1 MKEIGTIDLDIAK
14 NVFQVHGVD
23 RGGAVVVSR
32 AAAVASA
39 GVVCQA
45 IALPGGEMEAC
56 ATTHDWA
63 LELQQLGHQ
72 VRLIARAYAKAGV
85 AQPERPAGCGSDRR
99 GGRPSGKALCHDQ
112 EPSAASGG
120 RYPSGARP
128 ADQAAHHAAQLCAA

>member
-56 ATTHDWA
+56 ATAHYWA

-72 VRLIARAYAKAGV
+72 VRLIAACAKACA
-85 AQPERPAGCGSDRR
+85 AQQERPAGRGSDRR
-99 GGRPSGKALCHDQ
+99 GDRPSSKALCHDQ
-112 EPSAASGG
+112 ERLAASGG
-120 RYPSGARP
+120 RYPSGARS
-128 ADQAAHHAAQLCAA
+128 ADQAAHHAAQPTAA